1 MSNKLD
7 PFKVCSLTSFDN
19 IYTYEII
26 ATIKLHNVFITLKEP
41 PYPIAIHPA
50 SPSLTPYPALKPPV
64 CFLVTTD

>member
-26 ATIKLHNVFITLKEP
+26 ATIKLYNVFITLKEP
-41 PYPIAIHPA
+41 PYSFAIHPPSA
-50 SPSLTPYPALKPPV
+50 SPSLLPTLP
-64 CFLVTTD
+64 